1 MVRDAAVAR
10 LTVIGAR
17 AEAVLAGL
25 AGDRKAPP
33 AARLAALRVL
43 EATAAPAGCE
53 LGLAQ
58 LDDPAEDIVRAAIA
72 AYLSTCVSGLPANP
86 ANLATIVSGLPGRQ
100 VRRLCG

>member
-72 AYLSTCVSGLPANP
+72 ALRPAGLQQSR
-86 ANLATIVSGLPGRQ
+86 LADIASWVVKRSN
-100 VRRLCG
+100 